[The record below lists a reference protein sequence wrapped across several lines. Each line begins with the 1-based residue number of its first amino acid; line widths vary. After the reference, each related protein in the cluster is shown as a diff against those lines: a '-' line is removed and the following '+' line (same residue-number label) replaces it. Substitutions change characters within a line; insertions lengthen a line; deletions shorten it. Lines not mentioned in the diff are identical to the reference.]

1 MSKKVENIGNTF
13 TSSENKKKQKQKM
26 RRRVIRRRITLF
38 GGILL

>member
-26 RRRVIRRRITLF
+26 RRR
-38 GGILL
+38 